1 MFYKVTVGSPT
12 IPLKMLLLI
21 NNKKSSQMVNR
32 KKATHEH

>member
-12 IPLKMLLLI
+12 ILLKMLPLI
-21 NNKKSSQMVNR
+21 NNKKSGQMVNR